1 MAYAGIHDCMFHSAA
16 RVLDACG
23 VDCTDGPLEC
33 KSMVHDCV
41 RRAGDGVVAEIGE
54 YVWSCLRWRTQCVT
68 ECDVICEEME
78 RSMREAHHE
87 VGKSIS
93 QVLSIL
99 QCNSS
104 TVATLGSRRR

>member
-54 YVWSCLRWRTQCVT
+54 SVVMELSALEDVVT
-68 ECDVICEEME
+68 ACDVVCQEME

-87 VGKSIS
+87 VSFHPS
-93 QVLSIL
+93 FVYTFAVDLS
-99 QCNSS
+99 
-104 TVATLGSRRR
+104 TRFAK